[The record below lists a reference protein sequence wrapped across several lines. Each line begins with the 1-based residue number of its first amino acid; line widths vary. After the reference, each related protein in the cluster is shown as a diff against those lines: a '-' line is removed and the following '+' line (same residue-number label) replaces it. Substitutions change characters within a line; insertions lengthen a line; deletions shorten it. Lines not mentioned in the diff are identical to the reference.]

1 MARDEGPQLRNRL
14 RTTRARTLCRDGC
27 NGEENASVAP
37 RLRVTRAPL
46 PANPS

>member
-14 RTTRARTLCRDGC
+14 RTTRARTLCRDGG
-27 NGEENASVAP
+27 NQENASVAP